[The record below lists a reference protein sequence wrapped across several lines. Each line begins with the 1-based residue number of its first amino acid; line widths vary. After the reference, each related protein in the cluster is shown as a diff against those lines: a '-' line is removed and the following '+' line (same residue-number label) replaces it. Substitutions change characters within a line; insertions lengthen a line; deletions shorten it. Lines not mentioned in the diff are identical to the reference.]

1 MNTVSEE
8 FVKDI
13 ERRTSLGF
21 SLEMAAYEAGL
32 LNMMLPDEV
41 EEYLNELKED

>member
-13 ERRTSLGF
+13 ERLASLGF
-21 SLEMAAYEAGL
+21 SLEMATYEAGL
-32 LNMMLPDEV
+32 LNMMLPDGV

>member
-13 ERRTSLGF
+13 ERLTSLGF

-32 LNMMLPDEV
+32 LNQMLPDEV

>member
-8 FVKDI
+8 FVKDV
-13 ERRTSLGF
+13 ERLTSLGF
-21 SLEMAAYEAGL
+21 SLEMSAYEAGL

-41 EEYLNELKED
+41 EDYLKELKK